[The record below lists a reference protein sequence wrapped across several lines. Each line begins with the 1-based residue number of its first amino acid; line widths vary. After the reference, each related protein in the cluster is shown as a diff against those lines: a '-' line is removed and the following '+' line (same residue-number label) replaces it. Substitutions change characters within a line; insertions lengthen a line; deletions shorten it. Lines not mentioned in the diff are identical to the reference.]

1 MKLGVF
7 LRNKKK
13 KACKNKGNIEAA
25 KNEYNKTV
33 NAFNYAKNVYDES
46 VKTYN
51 QCLAEIE
58 NIKQNL
64 GSALSNIEQTQKKL
78 EETIKNTQN
87 LLEKANNDI
96 KEANDAINGV
106 QNSETARKLKEIKD
120 KLYQKQLQEEE
131 ASGVLLARIAS
142 NRKNLK
148 QLDAMLDYE
157 QKGTFFD
164 NFRLITTI
172 EDWLLKKKF
181 YEV

>member
-1 MKLGVF
+1 LNKL
-7 LRNKKK
+7 K
-13 KACKNKGNIEAA
+13 
-25 KNEYNKTV
+25 
-33 NAFNYAKNVYDES
+33 
-46 VKTYN
+46 
-51 QCLAEIE
+51 
-58 NIKQNL
+58 
-64 GSALSNIEQTQKKL
+64 KKL

-172 EDWLLKKKF
+172 EDWLLKKKIL
-181 YEV
+181 